1 MKNMIYIRSEA
12 EFNRANAKAFWQT
25 RLNLVTGRRPYLLS
39 FDEMVK
45 RFQPEQATYLGLR
58 DISLKDIAG
67 SVGRHRDFTRHL
79 LPCTRDAWSKERWRL
94 IYTRAVSGAG
104 FPPVDVYQLEMG
116 YFIQN
121 GHERVSVAAYLGW
134 PTIQANVTLLPA
146 IQTEAANIAGQS
158 R

>member
-1 MKNMIYIRSEA
+1 MIYLRSEA
-12 EFNRANAKAFWQT
+12 EFNRASAKAFWQT
-25 RLNLVTGRRPYLLS
+25 RLNLVTGRRPHLLS
-39 FDEMVK
+39 FDEVVK

-58 DISLKDIAG
+58 DISLKDIVG

-94 IYTRAVSGAG
+94 IYARAVSGAG
-104 FPPVDVYQLEMG
+104 FPPVDAYQLDLG

-134 PTIQANVTLLPA
+134 PTIQAHVTFLPS
-146 IQTEAANIAGQS
+146 IPISDANSTRQFQ
-158 R
+158 